1 MSADVGV
8 GIIGA
13 GTIFDQ
19 HARALSDL
27 SDRARLVGLCEVD
40 EARLAAAAT
49 RHSIPFA
56 CRDHRVLLERPD
68 VDLVVVA
75 TPPRYHADIA
85 IDALHAGKHVV
96 CEKPLALNLDAADR
110 VIEVARA
117 HPGRLSVAYQFR
129 YLPEV
134 RRALWLRDSGL
145 LGRLIYGRFHRFARF
160 RRPGKPERAPWWGR
174 WDVAGGGA
182 LITQLIHEL
191 DLASRLF
198 GRPVMAWGI
207 IDTLKEEIE
216 SEDASAAMV
225 RFAGGAIVS
234 FQATMSAHRSSAGF
248 DAIGTLGS
256 AHAPW
261 AFECLDRGRRDE
273 VRRAALA
280 AVPEAASAGRSSD
293 HTPYLAAALEA
304 LVAGMPLPVG
314 PEEARTSLD
323 LATAIYASALRGEPV
338 ALPVA
343 PSGPGYDGI
352 SALEYERRTTTGGGL
367 VIAG

>member
-1 MSADVGV
+1 VSAEVGV
-8 GIIGA
+8 GIVGA
-13 GTIFDQ
+13 GTIFEQ
-19 HARALSDL
+19 HALALSDL
-27 SDRARLVGLCEVD
+27 SDRARIVALCEVD
-40 EARLAAAAT
+40 DARRTAVAA

-56 CRDHRVLLERPD
+56 CRDHHRLVEHPD

-75 TPPRYHADIA
+75 TPPRFHADIA
-85 IDALHAGKHVV
+85 INALRAGKHVV
-96 CEKPLALNLDAADR
+96 CEKPLALTLDAADR

-160 RRPGKPERAPWWGR
+160 RRPGKPQRAAWWGR
-174 WDVAGGGA
+174 WGVAGGGA

-191 DLASRLF
+191 DLAFHLF
-198 GRPVMAWGI
+198 GRPLVAWGV

-216 SEDASAAMV
+216 SEDACAAVV
-225 RFAGGAIVS
+225 RFVTGAIVS

-261 AFECLDRGRRDE
+261 AFECLDRRRHDE
-273 VRRAALA
+273 VRGAALE
-280 AVPEAASAGRSSD
+280 AVPEAAPGGESSD
-293 HTPYLAAALEA
+293 HTPYLAAVLEA
-304 LVAGMPLPVG
+304 LAAGTPLPVG
-314 PEEARTSLD
+314 PEEARMSLE
-323 LATAIYASALRGEPV
+323 LTTAIYASALRGEPV
-338 ALPVA
+338 ALPIA
-343 PSGPGYDGI
+343 PGGPGYDGI
-352 SALEYERRTTTGGGL
+352 SALDYERRTAIGGG
-367 VIAG
+367 VVVAG

>member
-1 MSADVGV
+1 VSADAGV
-8 GIIGA
+8 GIVGA
-13 GTIFDQ
+13 GTIFEQ

-27 SDRARLVGLCEVD
+27 SDRARVVALCEVD
-40 EARLAAAAT
+40 EARLAAAAA

-56 CRDHRVLLERPD
+56 CRDHRRLVERPD

-75 TPPRYHADIA
+75 SPPRYHADIA
-85 IDALHAGKHVV
+85 IDALRAGKHVV
-96 CEKPLALNLDAADR
+96 CEKPLALTLDAADR

-160 RRPGKPERAPWWGR
+160 RRPGKPQRAPWWGR

-191 DLASRLF
+191 DLASHLF
-198 GRPVMAWGI
+198 GCPLVAWGI

-234 FQATMSAHRSSAGF
+234 FQATMSAQRSSAGF

-261 AFECLDRGRRDE
+261 AFECLDRRRRDE

-280 AVPEAASAGRSSD
+280 AVPEADPARESSD
-293 HTPYLAAALEA
+293 HTPYLAAVLEA
-304 LVAGMPLPVG
+304 LDAGTPLPIG
-314 PEEARTSLD
+314 PEEARTSLE
-323 LATAIYASALRGEPV
+323 LTTAIYASALRGEPV
-338 ALPVA
+338 ALPIGRG
-343 PSGPGYDGI
+343 GPGYEGI
-352 SALEYERRTTTGGGL
+352 SAPEYGRRPTTNGGL
-367 VIAG
+367 VVAG